1 MRAILLVIVAVV
13 LNHVSCFTLVR
24 PKTFRLE
31 NLFAKKDKK
40 ASTYK
45 APAGAKLD
53 ADQMKADDRRQVMHR
68 ASDSGR
74 PDPGDRLALP
84 LLCVSVL

>member
-45 APAGAKLD
+45 APAGIDIL
-53 ADQMKADDRRQVMHR
+53 QNVF
-68 ASDSGR
+68 
-74 PDPGDRLALP
+74 
-84 LLCVSVL
+84 